1 MQESFFEFLQRS
13 GEGLDVL
20 VADIGAELE
29 EDCKELRLSRM
40 EAGLGDD

>member
-1 MQESFFEFLQRS
+1 MTLGPLTKSRLFLMQESFFEFLQRS

-29 EDCKELRLSRM
+29 
-40 EAGLGDD
+40 